1 MWIVD
6 NFLDTWDTNETSKYE
21 TYKFLKDTNC
31 KAWDGRAVSFWLPL
45 CSYAQDS
52 AWHMMDL

>member
-31 KAWDGRAVSFWLPL
+31 KARAVGKCTS
-45 CSYAQDS
+45 SRS
-52 AWHMMDL
+52 GES